1 VLISQYQRQNGA
13 AGQCEGCHQY
23 ALTCDEQTAA
33 HLATIDLV
41 SASYA
46 KFQQG
51 NTSQA
56 HAVDTA
62 AFSIPEFTDQLHT
75 NETTIH
81 ALFEHYNRTT
91 LLPGL
96 ASMLPSLASILQ
108 QARANIHCLTC
119 PVLPPDDA
127 CRVSGGECVGQ
138 SDIPDAVKYI
148 VGSQAGLF
156 ASFGLV
162 QLTQLLLATQVH
174 GGKAAHRAWHRVS
187 LAYAVLSIST
197 KTVLEVGFIIMLTQ
211 MPESRDRPDG
221 GE

>member
-1 VLISQYQRQNGA
+1 MLISQYQRQNGA
-13 AGQCEGCHQY
+13 AGQCEGCHEY
-23 ALTCDEQTAA
+23 ALTCDKQTAA

-46 KFQQG
+46 KYQQG

-56 HAVDTA
+56 HAMDTA
-62 AFSIPEFTDQLHT
+62 AFSIPEFTDRLHT
-75 NETTIH
+75 HNVTTIH
-81 ALFEHYNRTT
+81 ALFEHYNKTSM
-91 LLPGL
+91 PSM
-96 ASMLPSLASILQ
+96 ASVLEL
-108 QARANIHCLTC
+108 ARADIHCLTC
-119 PVLPPDDA
+119 PVLPPDDE
-127 CRVSGGECVGQ
+127 CRVSGGECVGH
-138 SDIPDAVKYI
+138 SDIPDVVKYI

-174 GGKAAHRAWHRVS
+174 GGKAAHKAWHRVS
-187 LAYAVLSIST
+187 LAYAMLSITT
-197 KTVLEVGFIIMLTQ
+197 KTVLEVGFLVMLTQ